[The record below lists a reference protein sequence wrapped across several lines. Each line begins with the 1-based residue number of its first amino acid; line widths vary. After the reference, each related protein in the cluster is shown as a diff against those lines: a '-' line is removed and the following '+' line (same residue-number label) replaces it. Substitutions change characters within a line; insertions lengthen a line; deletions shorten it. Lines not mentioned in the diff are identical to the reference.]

1 MFFIYTNTSTFT
13 LFSPSTSTSTQANY
27 ALAKVTKESLA
38 ESTRKEKIYKNL
50 ERKDSIQEKVGI
62 IAFVEAMS
70 TKERKKKVA
79 RDATLKS
86 LR

>member
-1 MFFIYTNTSTFT
+1 
-13 LFSPSTSTSTQANY
+13 
-27 ALAKVTKESLA
+27 LAKVTKESLA